1 MNIFFVP
8 SNNKDMKTFNF
19 IKNLFVYTQKEE
31 QPTFTLPPSE
41 KTSDSTDLNQSI
53 STDYNENLSFIQS
66 VYSLPQNSDIKIR
79 EFLIANRQKAFLLFV
94 EGLVRDDSISTH
106 ILAPLMLLSQPK
118 ITSDV
123 LHNHLLLNNQVTK
136 VQTYKEVLS
145 EVNMGN
151 CLLLVDGFTTAFSV
165 DVKGW
170 ERRGINPPLTEHV
183 IYGPHEGFNENF
195 KVNTALVRKN
205 LRTCDLVCET
215 IPLGKQSQTPC
226 ALLYIKNVT
235 NPALIKEMKHR
246 LKKIDADYVYQ
257 AGEVEQF
264 IEDASFSL
272 SPQFLTTER
281 PDKTAAALVEG
292 KIALIVH
299 GSPFALIAPV
309 AFTEFLTS
317 PEDQNVRFPFANLMK
332 AIRLLG
338 ILSSFL
344 LSGIYIAIVNF
355 HHEMIPP
362 GLLFAIES
370 ARESVP
376 FSALFEILLMEI
388 AFDIIREAS
397 LRVPD
402 PIGSTVGII
411 GGLIVGQAAV
421 SANLVSP
428 LAIIIVS
435 LTGVGSFSTPNY
447 ALNFTFRFARYL
459 YILLGAMWGFLG
471 IATGIF
477 IHAALLSSI
486 NSMGV
491 SLFST
496 LSGDE
501 RNGIWAFLFQ
511 PPAWK
516 REKRHKYVQA
526 QQTELQ
532 PKISRKWV
540 E

>member
-1 MNIFFVP
+1 MC
-8 SNNKDMKTFNF
+8 MKTLNY
-19 IKNLFVYTQKEE
+19 IKKLFSYTPK
-31 QPTFTLPPSE
+31 E
-41 KTSDSTDLNQSI
+41 KTQTFQLSPPAGPTTVQDLNQNIAKSY
-53 STDYNENLSFIQS
+53 SENLSFIRS
-66 VYSLPQNSDIKIR
+66 AYSLPQNSDIKIR
-79 EFLIANRQKAFLLFV
+79 EFLIGNRQKAFLLFV
-94 EGLVRDDSISTH
+94 EGLVRDDSIGNH
-106 ILAPLMLLSQPK
+106 ILAPLMLLSQAK
-118 ITSDV
+118 ITPNL
-123 LHNHLLLNNQVTK
+123 LHDCLILNNQVSE
-136 VQTYKEVLS
+136 VSTYKDAFN

-151 CLLLVDGFTTAFSV
+151 CLLFADGFETAFSV

-170 ERRGINPPLTEHV
+170 ERRGIDTPITEHV

-205 LRTCDLVCET
+205 LRTENMVCET
-215 IPLGKQSQTPC
+215 LSLGKQSQTPC
-226 ALLYIKNVT
+226 ALIYIKNVT
-235 NPALIKEMKHR
+235 NPALVKEMKRR

-397 LRVPD
+397 LRVPS

-435 LTGVGSFSTPNY
+435 LTGVGSFATPNY

-486 NSMGV
+486 TSMGV